1 MSNLSPKARA
11 LVDAGRSACGP
22 AEADR
27 ARLLGALRAR
37 LGDEA
42 LPLETAGAGR
52 AAAAAGRGLWLVS
65 GGVLGVGLLG
75 GALLFGS
82 RQAQRAPQPAP
93 VVATVQA
100 PDPVAPPVA
109 APPPSAVSTPETTEP
124 SARRPAQDH
133 LAEEVALLSRATAAL
148 HAGRA
153 ADALKAL
160 DEHRRK
166 FPKGRLSE
174 ERGAARAQAL
184 CALGRLDEARAE
196 LAGLAAQ
203 SPSAARARQICE
215 QSAAG
220 R

>member
-1 MSNLSPKARA
+1 MSNLSPRARA
-11 LVDAGRSACGP
+11 LVEAGRGAFGP
-22 AEADR
+22 AEVDR
-27 ARLLGALRAR
+27 ARLRGALRAR

-42 LPLETAGAGR
+42 LPAQSAGAGR
-52 AAAAAGRGLWLVS
+52 AAAGRGLWLVS
-65 GGVLGVGLLG
+65 GGLVGVGLLG
-75 GALLFGS
+75 GALLFAL

-100 PDPVAPPVA
+100 PDPVAPPMA
-109 APPPSAVSTPETTEP
+109 APPPSAVFAPEATEP
-124 SARRPAQDH
+124 SVQRPAPDR

-196 LAGLAAQ
+196 LSGLAAQ
-203 SPSAARARQICE
+203 SPSAARARQICA
-215 QSAAG
+215 QSGAG